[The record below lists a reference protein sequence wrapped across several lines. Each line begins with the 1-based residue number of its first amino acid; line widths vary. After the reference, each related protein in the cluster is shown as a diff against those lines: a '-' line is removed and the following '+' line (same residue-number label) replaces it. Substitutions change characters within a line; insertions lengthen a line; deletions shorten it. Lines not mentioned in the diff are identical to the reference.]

1 MKPLKLAMTAFGPYR
16 NEEIIDFTKLGE
28 HRLFVIAGNTGAGK
42 TTIFDAICF
51 ALFGYASGEDRMD
64 PRMLRSQFADED
76 THTAVEM
83 TFASGGRTYRV
94 LRQMKHRKG
103 ANKSETGEK
112 TELYELRDDEEIPAV
127 DRFITTEVNARLL
140 AIVGLTKEQFSQIV
154 MLPQGEFRKLL
165 TSDTDNKE
173 DILRRIFRT
182 ELFQRLQGK
191 FQQRNR
197 ELQDRLKEQRAGAAA
212 VMRQAAEAL
221 PLREESLLQATF
233 GQESYNSIQ
242 VGEALALEAE
252 HYRLLQEK
260 AELDKQEAGAALE
273 KLQQKLQDMT
283 LLNGRHD
290 ELDLKRRQLHEHS
303 GQSDRMSLQEQ
314 ALKLAVTAE
323 RLRPHEEAAL
333 RSGKTR
339 REQELMLEQRV
350 KELEEAEVR
359 RSLAAARLQEE
370 AAKEEQRHGAE
381 RELNAS
387 MELLPI
393 VQSLSARE
401 KAIAGLDRRCK
412 EALAAA
418 RSTETSLLEGRARR
432 NELLQQIT
440 ASEKAMK
447 ELNSALQEL
456 ASIEASGKAVKRLL
470 GVSEELRQCIS
481 MESQYK
487 QALASARRA
496 HEALEQAWI
505 EGQAG
510 LLASHLHDGQA
521 CPVCGSLEHPGK
533 ASNHEEMPSKEQV
546 QEAKE
551 RLAHVERELMAVQ
564 AQAAAATSAQA
575 LDDEEWD
582 QLLPGLGK
590 LPLAEDATEEKL
602 QKRQAELREA
612 WKIQKETA
620 GGLQLAADALDGLRL
635 QQGELESRLA
645 MLEAELEASRGRGRE
660 LELQHAAEKALLERE
675 LERIPEP
682 LRSPEALNEV
692 IASGQRRLKELQ
704 KAWQNA
710 QEEAAAAEA
719 RLAECRAYANGAHE
733 RYDEALRVEEESGER
748 LKREL
753 AQAGFGT
760 VQDYRNALLE
770 EGQRERMRS
779 ELEQYRTSVAAL
791 NASIAQL
798 EEWLAGTSRFPTE
811 ELQAGIAVQKEA
823 HEGAIRAEGEARR
836 FNHEASRLKEAVG
849 ATAASV
855 ARLEKELEDVLDL
868 YSMLKG
874 ENSLKLSF
882 ERYILIEYLEQIVSM
897 ANVRLAELSNGQF
910 QLQRSD
916 RLESRGK
923 QSGLGLDVYDAYT
936 GQQRDVKTLS
946 GGEKFNA
953 SLCLALGM
961 TDVIQSVQGGISIEM
976 MLIDEGFGSLDEESL
991 QKAVAALVDLQKRG
1005 RMIGVISHVGEL
1017 KEAFPACL
1025 EVHKT
1030 KEGYSKTR
1038 LVLK

>member
-28 HRLFVIAGNTGAGK
+28 HRLFVISGNTGAGK

-64 PRMLRSQFADED
+64 PRMLRSQFADEE

-83 TFASGGRTYRV
+83 TFSSGDRMYRV

-112 TELYELRDDEEIPAV
+112 CELYELLDGTELPAV

-140 AIVGLTKEQFSQIV
+140 AIVGLSKEQFSQIV

-197 ELQDRLKEQRAGAAA
+197 ELQDKLKEQRAGAAA

-221 PLREESLLQATF
+221 PLRDGSLLQATF
-233 GQESYNSIQ
+233 GQESYNSVQ
-242 VGEALALEAE
+242 VGQALALEAE
-252 HYRLLQEK
+252 HYRLLEAK
-260 AELDKQEAGAALE
+260 AGLDKQEAATGLE
-273 KLQQKLQDMT
+273 KLQQKLQAMT
-283 LLNGRHD
+283 HLNERHD
-290 ELDLKRRQLHEHS
+290 ELELKRRQLHEYS
-303 GQSDRMSLQEQ
+303 IQSDAMAVQEQ
-314 ALKLAVTAE
+314 ALKLAATAE
-323 RLRPHEEAAL
+323 TIRPHEEAAL
-333 RSGKTR
+333 RSVQIR
-339 REQELMLEQRV
+339 REQEIMLEQRM
-350 KELEEAEVR
+350 KELEEAETR
-359 RSLAAARLQEE
+359 RSLASVRLQEE
-370 AAKEEQRHGAE
+370 AAKEEERHRAE
-381 RELNAS
+381 RELNA
-387 MELLPI
+387 MTELLPV
-393 VQSLSARE
+393 VQSLSVRE
-401 KAIAGLDRRCK
+401 RDLTELDRRCK
-412 EALAAA
+412 EAHAAA
-418 RSTETSLLEGRARR
+418 SSTENALAGGRARR
-432 NELLQQIT
+432 NDLLQHISS
-440 ASEKAMK
+440 SEKALK

-456 ASIEASGKAVKRLL
+456 TGIEASGKAIKRLL
-470 GVSEELRQCIS
+470 GVSEELRRCVRLEQEFKIELS
-481 MESQYK
+481 
-487 QALASARRA
+487 SAREA
-496 HEALEQAWI
+496 HETLEQAWV

-510 LLASHLHDGQA
+510 MLAFHLHDGQA
-521 CPVCGSLEHPGK
+521 CPVCGSLEHPAK
-533 ASNHEEMPSKEQV
+533 AATHGEMPSKEQV
-546 QEAKE
+546 QAAKE
-551 RLAHVERELMAVQ
+551 RLSHVERELLAVQ
-564 AQAAAATSAQA
+564 AQAAAAASVQE
-575 LDDEEWD
+575 LDDEEWEG
-582 QLLPGLGK
+582 LLPGIGK
-590 LPLAEDATEEKL
+590 LRLSEASTEEKL
-602 QKRQAELREA
+602 LRRQAELREA
-612 WKIQKETA
+612 WKSRKERA
-620 GGLQLAADALDGLRL
+620 GGLQAASDALDGLR
-635 QQGELESRLA
+635 QQQSELESRLTG
-645 MLEAELEASRGRGRE
+645 LEAELEASRGQVRN
-660 LELQHAAEKALLERE
+660 LELRHAAEKALLERE
-675 LERIPEP
+675 LDRIPEP
-682 LRSPEALNEV
+682 LRRPEALSEAITN
-692 IASGQRRLKELQ
+692 GQRRLKELQ
-704 KAWQNA
+704 RAWQSA
-710 QEEAAAAEA
+710 QEEAAASEA
-719 RLAECRAYANGAHE
+719 RLAECRAYASGARE
-733 RYDEALRVEEESGER
+733 RYEESLREETEKEER

-760 VQDYRNALLE
+760 VQDYRNVLLE
-770 EGQRERMRS
+770 QGQRERLLN
-779 ELEQYRTSVAAL
+779 ELEQYRASVAAL
-791 NASIAQL
+791 KASIDQL
-798 EEWLAGTSRFPTE
+798 HEQLSGTSRFPVE
-811 ELQAGIAVQKEA
+811 ELQAAIITQKET
-823 HEGAIRAEGEARR
+823 HEGAIRAESEARSYSR
-836 FNHEASRLKEAVG
+836 EAFRLKEAVG
-849 ATAASV
+849 ATASSV
-855 ARLEKELEDVLDL
+855 ARLEEELEDVLDL

-874 ENSLKLSF
+874 DNSLKLSF

-936 GQQRDVKTLS
+936 GQQRDVKSLS